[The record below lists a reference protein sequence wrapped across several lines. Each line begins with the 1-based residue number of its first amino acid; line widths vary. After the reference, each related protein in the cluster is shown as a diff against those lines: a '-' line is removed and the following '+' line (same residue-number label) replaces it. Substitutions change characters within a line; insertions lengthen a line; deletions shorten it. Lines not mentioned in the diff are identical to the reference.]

1 MAIYSLPFAAS
12 FATYTTLSDLV
23 VNDEIISVYCL
34 NSMLQ
39 SLKTAIFAFC
49 CTVALLYA
57 WLLFFLAPSA
67 YQYSKT
73 VLVSAVEE
81 RVRELPVGVVQQ
93 IGPTAAMYCSAKQL
107 GNTVEFSQLFF
118 ACKQRDNELL
128 CCASHNARL
137 NAASVVC
144 EDGHIVIVNQENPMV
159 VNFSKATL
167 SLSSLIPQAAFGSKH
182 TTPRVATGWDLIGQW
197 HNADMWRELYKR
209 IAQLWWLVVIT
220 LLSMMLALFDTS
232 KKNRFIRGIV
242 LSGILF
248 MLSHSLI
255 AIGYSCSNTLLL
267 SSALIYGSGIALLIL
282 LSVATKQ

>member
-12 FATYTTLSDLV
+12 FAAYSTLGDLV
-23 VNDEIISVYCL
+23 VNDEIISVYYL
-34 NSMLQ
+34 SSLLR

-49 CTVALLYA
+49 CIIALLYA

-81 RVRELPVGVVQQ
+81 HVRELPVGIVQQ

-107 GNTVEFSQLFF
+107 GINVEFSQLFF

-128 CCASHNARL
+128 CCASHNASL
-137 NAASVVC
+137 NTASLVC
-144 EDGHIVIVNQENPMV
+144 KEGHIIIANQENALV

-167 SLSSLIPQAAFGSKH
+167 SLASLIPQAAFGSKH
-182 TTPRVATGWDLIGQW
+182 TTPRVATGWDLIRQW

-220 LLSMMLALFDTS
+220 LLSMMLALFDTN

-255 AIGYSCSNTLLL
+255 AIGYSCSNVVLL
-267 SSALIYGSGIALLIL
+267 STSIIYGSGIALLIL
-282 LSVATKQ
+282 FSVATKQ